1 MTVSTGKNNLNF
13 ILQQFRKDEK
23 SNGETHRILESKRGN
38 RKRTQGRKRLKI
50 KEGLEAL
57 VGIVPGLLKA
67 EVGIGIPE
75 NGWDLC
81 LYTEFDNK
89 EHLTAYRDHPA
100 HKKVQEF
107 VHQVI
112 TERVA
117 CDYVI

>member
-1 MTVSTGKNNLNF
+1 MKKAMVKHIVFWNL
-13 ILQQFRKDEK
+13 KEETE
-23 SNGETHRILESKRGN
+23 NGLKAEN
-38 RKRTQGRKRLKI
+38 ALKI

-57 VGIVPGLLKA
+57 IGIVPGLLKA

>member
-1 MTVSTGKNNLNF
+1 MVKHIVFWNLKE
-13 ILQQFRKDEK
+13 QAE
-23 SNGETHRILESKRGN
+23 NGLKAEN
-38 RKRTQGRKRLKI
+38 ALKI

-57 VGIVPGLLKA
+57 VGVPGLLKA

-81 LYTEFDNK
+81 LCTEFDTR
-89 EHLTAYRDHPA
+89 EHLDAYRDHPA

-112 TERVA
+112 TQRAA
-117 CDYVI
+117 CDYIV